1 MNYHNVSC
9 VFEASG
15 KASPNKQGWDYS
27 LNEAIDVYWST
38 PRGRA
43 GPAALRALS
52 PKFEIEF
59 GTMTRRASAEG
70 TSIRGVYVEA
80 VQNWSGFLRTGLQ
93 RDTTIRPS
101 QDVWNENQGSG
112 KQRCQFHN
120 FTFFFFF
127 LFRIQIQNPVTV
139 QLLLA
144 NKVNRLEDFR
154 KVDQANKLAHAAT
167 QASDKMAN
175 AM

>member
-1 MNYHNVSC
+1 M
-9 VFEASG
+9 SG
-15 KASPNKQGWDYS
+15 MRIKALVN
-27 LNEAIDVYWST
+27 N
-38 PRGRA
+38 
-43 GPAALRALS
+43 
-52 PKFEIEF
+52 
-59 GTMTRRASAEG
+59 
-70 TSIRGVYVEA
+70 GVPV
-80 VQNWSGFLRTGLQ
+80 
-93 RDTTIRPS
+93 
-101 QDVWNENQGSG
+101 
-112 KQRCQFHN
+112 N
-120 FTFFFFF
+120 FTFFLFF

>member
-1 MNYHNVSC
+1 MVQAFRCISALLQIITMNYHNVSC

-70 TSIRGVYVEA
+70 TSIRGAYVEA

-112 KQRCQFHN
+112 KQRCPCQFHI
-120 FTFFFFF
+120 FLIFF
-127 LFRIQIQNPVTV
+127 IQDSNP
-139 QLLLA
+139 
-144 NKVNRLEDFR
+144 KSCHRS
-154 KVDQANKLAHAAT
+154 
-167 QASDKMAN
+167 ASISQQSQQIRGF
-175 AM
+175 